1 MCMLDPEAL
10 SQRVLCTES
19 TKSGGKRESG
29 PGWGPAGGPG
39 SEKDRSLKT
48 SQCWGRGRSWN
59 LSFLPCIR
67 PVVHLPF
74 PLLPQ
79 GRMLMDEIQSI
90 NRVLTW
96 QRSVENSELLSGS
109 GFLGGTF
116 YLNVSAFCRGQGS
129 ERQFWKMRHGH
140 TGRSRQGSFLL
151 QEGAGAQKA
160 PAKKKRPSLLVPSAG
175 DGPVPFPLVRSGR
188 TFFLVG

>member
-1 MCMLDPEAL
+1 MLDPEAL

-19 TKSGGKRESG
+19 TKPGGKRESG

-74 PLLPQ
+74 PLLPR

-96 QRSVENSELLSGS
+96 QRSGELRPSFWVWLSGWDFLLECFCLLSGT
-109 GFLGGTF
+109 GLGTPV
-116 YLNVSAFCRGQGS
+116 LENETRA
-129 ERQFWKMRHGH
+129 HGEIS
-140 TGRSRQGSFLL
+140 TRLF
-151 QEGAGAQKA
+151 
-160 PAKKKRPSLLVPSAG
+160 PSAG
-175 DGPVPFPLVRSGR
+175 ERGCSKSPCKEEETLPIGP
-188 TFFLVG
+188 